1 MAPAKAKTNEPITM
15 EALPAGT
22 VVELQG
28 KQYPTHAGLLALA
41 HAHGM
46 TSMTTD
52 VLSYQDGEAVVKATV
67 EGSRGTY
74 TGHGDASPANVGRNI
89 VSAVLRMAETRSQ
102 NRAIRAYLGLGATTA
117 EEMPPEALQSGGNR
131 RPAPKTQN
139 KPQRQPEASK
149 GGSDGCYSKG
159 DTVQTAKGNVGVVF
173 WVGTGDKADRV
184 GVRYGDGEDDKEFT
198 YQRFLSD
205 APAEGG
211 DDGIPF

>member
-1 MAPAKAKTNEPITM
+1 MATAKPKPNEPITM
-15 EALPAGT
+15 DALPAGT

-46 TSMTTD
+46 TSMVTD

-117 EEMPPEALQSGGNR
+117 EEMPPDALQGGGNR
-131 RPAPKTQN
+131 RPAPKAPTSAPRKPQTQN
-139 KPQRQPEASK
+139 IQDDGPPCPEC
-149 GGSDGCYSKG
+149 GGPMHDNREKRAGGWRGPAWKCKDYK
-159 DTVQTAKGNVGVVF
+159 NCPGVY
-173 WVGTGDKADRV
+173 WEA
-184 GVRYGDGEDDKEFT
+184 
-198 YQRFLSD
+198 SD
-205 APAEGG
+205 APAKDEGG